1 MSKDLTLAAATIQ
14 ASEKTPHEHFVQF
27 YSDDGALSDAVGS
40 FLAEGLRNG
49 QSVVV
54 IATAE
59 HTEAFRFALS
69 AHGVDSGEV
78 VRSGQM
84 LILDAHEALALFMID
99 DMPDEQLF
107 VTHIGSAI
115 AKVIANSNQPSI
127 RAYGEMVDI
136 LWREGNSRAA
146 IRLEELWN
154 DLGATH
160 SFALLC
166 AYAVGNFY
174 HETNG
179 AAFDAVCQL
188 HSHVIPAH
196 SELRFAE
203 HHVRHEDHEMLE
215 QRASALENE
224 IEHRVALEQALRA
237 ALADRRNAEDAL
249 RRDIAQRE
257 QIEAELRLAKEEAER
272 AHRVKSEFLA
282 VMTHELRTP
291 LNAIMGYQQ
300 LLFEG
305 VSGTVTVAQKLQL
318 ERIRHS
324 ASSLLNM
331 IDNVLTAAR
340 IESGK
345 LDYRIER
352 VSPEDVVKDVLS
364 LLGPEMAENA
374 LRCSTEIVSNL
385 FVHVDRDKL
394 QQILLNVIGN
404 AVKFTPPGGTITV
417 RGAAST
423 EGMDDVLLCVSD
435 TGPGIPPENQQA
447 IFEPFVQLDTG
458 RRRRVTGAGLGL
470 SISRDFARGMGG
482 DLTVKSEAGKGA
494 TFVLKLRRAR

>member
-14 ASEKTPHEHFVQF
+14 TPESLPHDHFVQF
-27 YSDDGALSDAVGS
+27 YDDESALSEAVAA

-59 HTEAFRFALS
+59 HAESFRFALA
-69 AHGVDSGEV
+69 AHGVDGGEA
-78 VRSGQM
+78 VRAGQM
-84 LILDAHEALALFMID
+84 LILDAHDALALFMVD
-99 DMPDEQLF
+99 NMPDEQLF
-107 VTHIGSAI
+107 ITHLGGAI
-115 AKVIANSNQPSI
+115 AKVIADSGQPSI

-136 LWREGNSRAA
+136 LWREGNATAA

-154 DLGATH
+154 DLAAAH

-166 AYAVGNFY
+166 AYAMGNFY
-174 HETNG
+174 HETSG
-179 AAFDAVCQL
+179 GFEAVCKL
-188 HSHVIPAH
+188 HSHVIPAR
-196 SELRFAE
+196 SEVRFSDQPAPYE
-203 HHVRHEDHEMLE
+203 NQDMLE
-215 QRASALENE
+215 QRAIALANE
-224 IEHRVALEQALRA
+224 VEHRVALEHALRA
-237 ALADRRNAEDAL
+237 ALADRRRAEEAL
-249 RRDIAQRE
+249 RRDIAERE
-257 QIEAELRLAKEEAER
+257 QIGAELRLAKEEAER

-305 VSGTVTVAQKLQL
+305 VSGPVTVAQKLQL

-324 ASSLLNM
+324 ASHLLSM

-340 IESGK
+340 IEAGR

-352 VSPEDVVKDVLS
+352 VTLEDTVRDVLS

-394 QQILLNVIGN
+394 QQILLNVVGN

-417 RGAAST
+417 RAAST
-423 EGMDDVLLCVSD
+423 ERLDEVLLRVSD
-435 TGPGIPPENQQA
+435 TGPGVPEENQQA

-482 DLTVKSEAGKGA
+482 DLTIESEAGKGA